1 MLDALGLSFLTQEP
15 LFSTYIMPLLICLA
29 RVVDVS
35 MGTVRSLLANKGH
48 KKVAPIIGFF
58 EVTIWVSA
66 MGVVVQ
72 NLGHWQNLF
81 AYGLGYALGN
91 FLGIYI
97 EERIALGNSVVRII
111 TNDKAHDLAKIL
123 VEKGFRVS
131 LVNAQGNNGKVNIIF
146 LLVKRKT
153 LKSLIPLIK
162 KHNPLAVYSVEDI
175 RYADLKLEKLEKG
188 GITFPLN
195 ILKNIK

>member
-1 MLDALGLSFLTQEP
+1 MLDALGLSFLLQEP
-15 LFSTYIMPLLICLA
+15 FFSTWLLPILICLA

-72 NLGHWQNLF
+72 NLGHWQNL
-81 AYGLGYALGN
+81 
-91 FLGIYI
+91 LGIYI

-111 TNDKAHDLAKIL
+111 TNQDAHNLAAKL
-123 VEKGFRVS
+123 REMGYRATLLNGEGNTSEVS
-131 LVNAQGNNGKVNIIF
+131 VIF
-146 LLVKRKT
+146 LLVRRRT
-153 LKSLIPLIK
+153 LRNLIPMIK
-162 KHNPLAVYSVEDI
+162 EYNPHAVYSVEDI
-175 RYADLKLEKLEKG
+175 RYADLQFEKNETGFVK
-188 GITFPLN
+188 
-195 ILKNIK
+195 

>member
-1 MLDALGLSFLTQEP
+1 MLEQLGLSFLLQEP
-15 LFSTYIMPLLICLA
+15 FFSTWLLPILICLA

-72 NLGHWQNLF
+72 NLGHWQNLL

-111 TNDKAHDLAKIL
+111 TNQDAHQLAAKL
-123 VEKGFRVS
+123 REMGYRATLLTGEGNTSEVS
-131 LVNAQGNNGKVNIIF
+131 VIF
-146 LLVKRKT
+146 LLVRRRT
-153 LKSLIPLIK
+153 LRSLIPMIK
-162 KHNPLAVYSVEDI
+162 AYNPHAVYSVEDI
-175 RYADLKLEKLEKG
+175 RYADLQFEKNETG
-188 GITFPLN
+188 F
-195 ILKNIK
+195 LK

>member
-1 MLDALGLSFLTQEP
+1 MLEQLGLSFILEEP
-15 LFSTYIMPLLICLA
+15 FFSTYIMPLLICLA
-29 RVVDVS
+29 RIVDVS

-66 MGVVVQ
+66 MSVVVQ
-72 NLGHWQNLF
+72 NLGHWQNLL

-111 TNDKAHDLAKIL
+111 TNQDAHDLAAKL
-123 VEKGFRVS
+123 REMGYRATLLNGEGNTSEVS
-131 LVNAQGNNGKVNIIF
+131 VIFFIQITNGLRCYWESESI
-146 LLVKRKT
+146 
-153 LKSLIPLIK
+153 
-162 KHNPLAVYSVEDI
+162 
-175 RYADLKLEKLEKG
+175 
-188 GITFPLN
+188 
-195 ILKNIK
+195 

>member
-29 RVVDVS
+29 RIVDVS

-72 NLGHWQNLF
+72 NLGHWQNLL

-111 TNDKAHDLAKIL
+111 TNQDAHELAAKL
-123 VEKGFRVS
+123 REMGYRATLLTGEGNTSAVS
-131 LVNAQGNNGKVNIIF
+131 VIF
-146 LLVKRKT
+146 LLVRRRTLRK
-153 LKSLIPLIK
+153 LIPMIK
-162 KHNPLAVYSVEDI
+162 EYNPHAVYSVEDI
-175 RYADLKLEKLEKG
+175 RYADLQFEKHETGFL
-188 GITFPLN
+188 T
-195 ILKNIK
+195 

>member
-1 MLDALGLSFLTQEP
+1 MSEFFNPQSE
-15 LFSTYIMPLLICLA
+15 LFQIYVVPLLICLA
-29 RVVDVS
+29 RIVDVTL
-35 MGTVRSLLANKGH
+35 GTVRSLLANKGH
-48 KKVAPIIGFF
+48 KKVAPFIGFF

-72 NLGHWQNLF
+72 NLDHWFNLL
-81 AYGLGYALGN
+81 AYGLGYAIGN
-91 FLGIYI
+91 FLGIFV
-97 EERIALGNSVVRII
+97 EEKIALGNSVVRII

-131 LVNAQGNNGKVNIIF
+131 LVNAQGNNGKVSIIF

-175 RYADLKLEKLEKG
+175 RYADLKLENSKG
-188 GITFPLN
+188 FV
-195 ILKNIK
+195 K

>member
-1 MLDALGLSFLTQEP
+1 MLDALGLSFLLQEP

-29 RVVDVS
+29 RIVDVS

-66 MGVVVQ
+66 MGIVVQ
-72 NLGHWQNLF
+72 NLGHWQNLL

-91 FLGIYI
+91 FLGIFI
-97 EERIALGNSVVRII
+97 EEKIALGNSVVRII
-111 TNDKAHDLAKIL
+111 TNDKAYDLAKIL
-123 VEKGFRVS
+123 VEKGFRIS
-131 LVNAQGNNGKVNIIF
+131 LVNAQGNNGKVSIIF

-162 KHNPLAVYSVEDI
+162 EHNPLAVYSVEDI
-175 RYADLKLEKLEKG
+175 RYADLKLESSEGFVK
-188 GITFPLN
+188 
-195 ILKNIK
+195 

>member
-29 RVVDVS
+29 RIVDVS

-72 NLGHWQNLF
+72 NLGHWQNLL

-111 TNDKAHDLAKIL
+111 TNQDAHELAAKL
-123 VEKGFRVS
+123 REMGYRATLLTGEGNTSEVS
-131 LVNAQGNNGKVNIIF
+131 VIF
-146 LLVKRKT
+146 LLVRRRTLRK
-153 LKSLIPLIK
+153 LIPMIK
-162 KHNPLAVYSVEDI
+162 KYNPHAVYSVEDI
-175 RYADLKLEKLEKG
+175 RYADLQFEKNETG
-188 GITFPLN
+188 F
-195 ILKNIK
+195 LK

>member
-1 MLDALGLSFLTQEP
+1 MLEQLGLSFLLQEP
-15 LFSTYIMPLLICLA
+15 FFSTWLLPILICLA

-58 EVTIWVSA
+58 EVTIWVLA
-66 MGVVVQ
+66 VAQIIQ
-72 NLGHWQNLF
+72 NLTQWQNYV
-81 AYGLGYALGN
+81 AYGLGYAIGN
-91 FLGIYI
+91 FLGIFI

-123 VEKGFRVS
+123 VEKGFRIS
-131 LVNAQGNNGKVNIIF
+131 LVNAQGNNGKVSIIF

-162 KHNPLAVYSVEDI
+162 EHNPLAVYSVEDI
-175 RYADLKLEKLEKG
+175 RYADLKLEKAKG
-188 GITFPLN
+188 FV
-195 ILKNIK
+195 K

>member
-1 MLDALGLSFLTQEP
+1 MLDAMGLSFLTQEP
-15 LFSTYIMPLLICLA
+15 LFSTYILPLLICLA
-29 RVVDVS
+29 RIVDVS

-72 NLGHWQNLF
+72 NLGHWQSLL

-111 TNDKAHDLAKIL
+111 TNQDAHNLAAKL
-123 VEKGFRVS
+123 REMGYR
-131 LVNAQGNNGKVNIIF
+131 AT
-146 LLVKRKT
+146 LLT
-153 LKSLIPLIK
+153 
-162 KHNPLAVYSVEDI
+162 
-175 RYADLKLEKLEKG
+175 
-188 GITFPLN
+188 
-195 ILKNIK
+195 

>member
-1 MLDALGLSFLTQEP
+1 MLDALGLSFLLQEP
-15 LFSTYIMPLLICLA
+15 FFSTWLLPILICLA
-29 RVVDVS
+29 RIVDVS
-35 MGTVRSLLANKGH
+35 VGTVRSLLANKGH

-72 NLGHWQNLF
+72 NLGHWQNLL

-97 EERIALGNSVVRII
+97 EERIALGNSVI

-131 LVNAQGNNGKVNIIF
+131 LVNAQGNNGKVSIIF

-175 RYADLKLEKLEKG
+175 RYADLKLENSKG
-188 GITFPLN
+188 FV
-195 ILKNIK
+195 K

>member
-1 MLDALGLSFLTQEP
+1 MSEFFNPQSE
-15 LFSTYIMPLLICLA
+15 LFQIYVVPLLICLA
-29 RVVDVS
+29 RIVDVTL
-35 MGTVRSLLANKGH
+35 GTVRSLLANKGH
-48 KKVAPIIGFF
+48 KKVAPFIGFF

-72 NLGHWQNLF
+72 NLDHWFNLL
-81 AYGLGYALGN
+81 AYGLGYAIGN
-91 FLGIYI
+91 FLGIFV
-97 EERIALGNSVVRII
+97 EEKIALGNSVVRII
-111 TNDKAHDLAKIL
+111 TNEKAHDLAKIL

-131 LVNAQGNNGKVNIIF
+131 LVNAQGNNGKVSIIF

-153 LKSLIPLIK
+153 LKSLIPLIT

-188 GITFPLN
+188 EATFSLN